1 MSRFDTGRRLKIA
14 VWTGAALAWGTTTAM
29 AAQRTADA
37 RAGQE
42 ENPVVPAQ
50 LVIEKVAATP
60 IPTLPE
66 GGLVILRFQPPPEV
80 PQEVRTV
87 RVQAPSQ
94 PPPATSGAPQPKS
107 SGS

>member
-14 VWTGAALAWGTTTAM
+14 VWTGAALAWGTTAAM

-37 RAGQE
+37 QAGHEADPGVQ
-42 ENPVVPAQ
+42 AQ
-50 LVIEKVAATP
+50 AVTEKVAAAP

-87 RVQAPSQ
+87 RVQAPS
-94 PPPATSGAPQPKS
+94 PRPPATSSAPQPKS